1 MNYETVIL
9 AEKPSQARSYVEA
22 FQESHK
28 KPGYYQV
35 RDPLVG
41 SSVAVTYGFG
51 HLVELASPDY
61 YHKAWKKW
69 RLDNLPLF
77 PEQFEFVVPGD
88 KQKQFVVVKDLLV
101 NANEIIVATDS
112 DREGE
117 NIAWS
122 IMRQAGVDLANKNL
136 KRLWI
141 NSLEV
146 SAIRAGFNDLNN
158 GWDYY
163 DIFQEAQ
170 AREIGD
176 WLVGMNASPLFSLS
190 LQNLGVKGTY
200 SVGRVQTPT
209 LYMIYDR
216 QKKIAD
222 FKPEP
227 YQVLQAHVIAQKGE
241 FVGELDP
248 KQRFK
253 DQVERDEFV
262 QKNNLVLGEQQGM
275 IESVDT
281 QAKQTP
287 SPRLFSLSSLQAKA
301 SRLFHASAAETLEVV
316 QSLYERKF
324 LTYPRTDCQFI
335 TEKEF
340 AYLQDNLAHYQY
352 LLDEQVELKPKAANK
367 RYVNGAKVQ
376 EHTAIVLTRNTPT
389 KQQLLEMSVLE
400 KNIYLLVL
408 RTTLGMFAKPYQ
420 YDETVILTKVGQVLF
435 KTIGKVE
442 TQAGWQALYA
452 KQDQQKQ
459 EKDLLPQVVKGETVQ
474 VDVQALDRM
483 TEPPKAYTE
492 GTLITSMK
500 TAGKTLDED
509 EAEVLK
515 SVQGIGTEAT
525 RANIIQRLKDK
536 KYLVT
541 QKNKL
546 VVTESGVTLCE
557 AAEVQPL
564 LTSAE
569 MTAKWELALS
579 QVGQGQ
585 RKPEN
590 FIGQIKSFVVN
601 LIAKVPGQL
610 AHSSTL
616 RSAVKQQQQAQAKPE
631 EKDNLG
637 LCPHCHKGH
646 IVDKGSFYG
655 CTEFRGAEP
664 CKFTLPKKWSSKK
677 LPKSAI
683 KDLVTKGQTRELQG
697 FYSKRTEKKF
707 SAKLALKDEQ
717 IKFVFEQQAH
727 KKKRPKR
734 RQKRSYQRK

>member
-1 MNYETVIL
+1 MNYKTVIL

-35 RDPLVG
+35 QDPLVG

-61 YHKAWKKW
+61 YHQAWKKW

-88 KQKQFVVVKDLLV
+88 KQKQFGVVKDLLV
-101 NANEIIVATDS
+101 NASEIIVATDS

-122 IMRQAGVDLANKNL
+122 IMRQAGVDLDNKNL

-146 SAIRAGFNDLNN
+146 SAIRAGFNDLKN

-216 QKKIAD
+216 QKKIAA

-227 YQVLQAHVIAQKGE
+227 YQVLQAHVAAQKGE

-253 DQVERDEFV
+253 GQVERDEFV
-262 QKNNLVLGEQQGM
+262 QKNNLVLGEQQGV

-287 SPRLFSLSSLQAKA
+287 SSRLFSLSSLQVKA
-301 SRLFHASAAETLEVV
+301 SRLFYASAAETLEVV

-352 LLDEQVELKPKAANK
+352 LLDVQVELKPKTANK

-408 RTTLGMFAKPYQ
+408 RTTLGMF
-420 YDETVILTKVGQVLF
+420 
-435 KTIGKVE
+435 VE
-442 TQAGWQALYA
+442 
-452 KQDQQKQ
+452 
-459 EKDLLPQVVKGETVQ
+459 
-474 VDVQALDRM
+474 
-483 TEPPKAYTE
+483 
-492 GTLITSMK
+492 
-500 TAGKTLDED
+500 
-509 EAEVLK
+509 
-515 SVQGIGTEAT
+515 
-525 RANIIQRLKDK
+525 
-536 KYLVT
+536 
-541 QKNKL
+541 
-546 VVTESGVTLCE
+546 
-557 AAEVQPL
+557 
-564 LTSAE
+564 
-569 MTAKWELALS
+569 
-579 QVGQGQ
+579 
-585 RKPEN
+585 
-590 FIGQIKSFVVN
+590 
-601 LIAKVPGQL
+601 
-610 AHSSTL
+610 
-616 RSAVKQQQQAQAKPE
+616 
-631 EKDNLG
+631 
-637 LCPHCHKGH
+637 
-646 IVDKGSFYG
+646 
-655 CTEFRGAEP
+655 
-664 CKFTLPKKWSSKK
+664 
-677 LPKSAI
+677 
-683 KDLVTKGQTRELQG
+683 
-697 FYSKRTEKKF
+697 
-707 SAKLALKDEQ
+707 
-717 IKFVFEQQAH
+717 
-727 KKKRPKR
+727 
-734 RQKRSYQRK
+734 